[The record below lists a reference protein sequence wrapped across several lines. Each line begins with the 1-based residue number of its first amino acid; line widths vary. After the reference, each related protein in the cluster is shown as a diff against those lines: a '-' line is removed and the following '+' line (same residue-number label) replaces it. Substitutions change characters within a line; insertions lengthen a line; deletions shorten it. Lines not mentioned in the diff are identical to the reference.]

1 MRLIEN
7 YCQQARD
14 LIAKSFLIINNA
26 VRAAK
31 RFDAVVIIEVRK
43 NTRTDLEWVFY
54 EGLEYQ

>member
-14 LIAKSFLIINNA
+14 LIAKSLFIINNA